1 MKKTKSRIA
10 GFSLLALTS
19 VSCLLAC
26 KTGFNDEPNKSSSL
40 DIASI
45 VKEVLK
51 KESESKSGPLL
62 LGQGN
67 PLPKNGEIG
76 DYYLDTGNYD
86 VYRKNQDG
94 AWEEIGTLKGPKG
107 EEGEVGLIGAQGDR
121 GEKGDKGDK
130 GDKGQKGDRGEKGD
144 KGPQPIK
151 GHYKQNGD
159 LVLTLSDG
167 TELIVDIGEH
177 RYYSVKYMV
186 GDWEVKE
193 KRVPHGRRLADIMV
207 SPDTKIRGE
216 AKTDRMNVK
225 GWHRNPDLTSLW
237 QKESDRVLK
246 DITLYA
252 EYDLDEHTYDA
263 TFVFPN
269 EMHSHFM
276 NMGLM
281 EGTRTNDF
289 VKRFTVGEHY
299 ELPIVPP
306 NKYGYKKW
314 MLRDVRLPGYW
325 ARGNHQKEEL
335 PLTGTWKIIGDTK
348 FDLIK

>member
-107 EEGEVGLIGAQGDR
+107 EEGEVGLIGAQ
-121 GEKGDKGDK
+121 
-130 GDKGQKGDRGEKGD
+130 GDRGEKGD